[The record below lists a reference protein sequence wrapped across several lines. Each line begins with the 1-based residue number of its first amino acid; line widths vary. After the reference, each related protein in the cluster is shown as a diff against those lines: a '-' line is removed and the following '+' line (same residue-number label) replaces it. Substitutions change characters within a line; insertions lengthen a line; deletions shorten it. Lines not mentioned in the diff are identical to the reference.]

1 MLPTWHNSETKQLLY
16 DDVVSGVLDGMK
28 PKVAQQTQP
37 EYKTMDP
44 TKFSSCYCSIQ
55 QSVKKD
61 KLCADANNKA
71 AAEFMY
77 RRLAANIPI
86 WNESVAQQQ
95 LQMDVRN
102 QNHLHTMP
110 MELRKSDPSY
120 QEFLLDIFCNCIY
133 KEVRHQKPQEKP
145 KHN

>member
-1 MLPTWHNSETKQLLY
+1 MNNQKPSSPTWRNSETKQLLY
-16 DDVVSGVLDGMK
+16 DNVVSGVLDGMK
-28 PKVAQQTQP
+28 SKVSQQTQP

-61 KLCADANNKA
+61 KLRADADNEA
-71 AAEFMY
+71 ATEFMN
-77 RRLAANIPI
+77 RHPAANIPI

-110 MELRKSDPSY
+110 MELRESDPSY
-120 QEFLLDIFCNCIY
+120 QEFSLDVFRNCIY
-133 KEVRHQKPQEKP
+133 KEVRR
-145 KHN
+145 